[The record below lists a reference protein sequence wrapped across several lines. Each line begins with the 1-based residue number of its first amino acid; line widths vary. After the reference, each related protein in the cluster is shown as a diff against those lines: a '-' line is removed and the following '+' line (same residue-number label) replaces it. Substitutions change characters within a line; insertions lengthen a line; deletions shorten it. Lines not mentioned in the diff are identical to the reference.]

1 MQPPS
6 ACPSLQP
13 KRSRSLTIS
22 TQSYPDAAK
31 PANEPFMAPPKKK
44 YRRLALPAPAPAA
57 IDAATDAPTHGSMC
71 TTPRVAAALSAL
83 TNAARRPA
91 GGTRRLSAA
100 LPPPRKKKGAGRAE
114 DVGSGITQVVGAP
127 LHPHPRPHPYPHL
140 RAASEFW
147 SVVPPHKESVI
158 RGEPALPL
166 YVWDVARSRGGK
178 TRPRTGARPADWE
191 DQASMTDAPRS
202 ARCACCLQ
210 LAATA
215 GGAGAGE

>member
-22 TQSYPDAAK
+22 THGAAK

-57 IDAATDAPTHGSMC
+57 IDAATDAPTHGPMC

-100 LPPPRKKKGAGRAE
+100 LPPPRKNKGGQAE
-114 DVGSGITQVVGAP
+114 DVGSGITQVEGAP
-127 LHPHPRPHPYPHL
+127 LHPHPRPHPHPYPHL
-140 RAASEFW
+140 RAASDFW
-147 SVVPPHKESVI
+147 SVVPPHKESI

-166 YVWDVARSRGGK
+166 YVWDVARGGA
-178 TRPRTGARPADWE
+178 TRPRMGARPADWE